1 MNYSKETKSFV
12 TSLVNNYS
20 QYDNLSESYEIDVDS
35 IDEDD
40 LYKLCA
46 LIMRDSPNSAIE
58 ATSID
63 NPAYEESMLPALK
76 YCMAHP
82 SMSFEDEW
90 KKGIL
95 SYFHQRIIGLL
106 DDDMEI
112 YSHEVMGAA

>member
-35 IDEDD
+35 IDDDD

-82 SMSFEDEW
+82 SMEFESEW

-95 SYFHQRIIGLL
+95 SYFRKHIIELL
-106 DDDMEI
+106 NDATEQYNQD
-112 YSHEVMGAA
+112 SAA